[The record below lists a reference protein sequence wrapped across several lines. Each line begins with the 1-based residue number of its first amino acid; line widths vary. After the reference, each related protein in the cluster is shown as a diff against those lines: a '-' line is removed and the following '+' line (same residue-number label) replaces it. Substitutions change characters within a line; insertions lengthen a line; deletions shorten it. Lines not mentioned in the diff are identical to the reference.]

1 MTISSQLLCNGNLS
15 KPLLIEFYDFLNNK
29 SHGYAIFLLEN
40 FNSNNAMKYNLY
52 NESRSNLTA
61 VVSLECNLIR
71 QYSFV
76 EYLAGGLQ
84 ICLFIAIDFT
94 QSNGDPS
101 EFNSLHYIG
110 GNIPNSYEKVIKTC
124 GDIVAY
130 YDADQ
135 LFPVFGYGAI
145 LPETHQVNHCF
156 NLNFQVDPNVNTI
169 NGVINVYR
177 NSLKFIR
184 LYGPTILAPIIQKT
198 IQYCLNKINVQFY
211 IILMILTDGIIN
223 DMSETIDAI
232 VEASFLP
239 ISIIIVGI
247 GNADFS
253 NMKTLD
259 SDDRRLS
266 SSKGINA
273 ARDLVQFVPYNKFE
287 NNVKKLACEVLQ
299 EIPRQVE
306 EYFRMK
312 GIPPRENK

>member
-1 MTISSQLLCNGNLS
+1 
-15 KPLLIEFYDFLNNK
+15 
-29 SHGYAIFLLEN
+29 
-40 FNSNNAMKYNLY
+40 
-52 NESRSNLTA
+52 
-61 VVSLECNLIR
+61 
-71 QYSFV
+71 
-76 EYLAGGLQ
+76 
-84 ICLFIAIDFT
+84 
-94 QSNGDPS
+94 
-101 EFNSLHYIG
+101 
-110 GNIPNSYEKVIKTC
+110 
-124 GDIVAY
+124 
-130 YDADQ
+130 
-135 LFPVFGYGAI
+135 
-145 LPETHQVNHCF
+145 
-156 NLNFQVDPNVNTI
+156 
-169 NGVINVYR
+169 
-177 NSLKFIR
+177 
-184 LYGPTILAPIIQKT
+184 
-198 IQYCLNKINVQFY
+198 
-211 IILMILTDGIIN
+211 MILTDGIIN

>member
-1 MTISSQLLCNGNLS
+1 MVDRWI
-15 KPLLIEFYDFLNNK
+15 FYGHGIVTCFLF
-29 SHGYAIFLLEN
+29 Y
-40 FNSNNAMKYNLY
+40 
-52 NESRSNLTA
+52 
-61 VVSLECNLIR
+61 
-71 QYSFV
+71 
-76 EYLAGGLQ
+76 
-84 ICLFIAIDFT
+84 
-94 QSNGDPS
+94 
-101 EFNSLHYIG
+101 
-110 GNIPNSYEKVIKTC
+110 
-124 GDIVAY
+124 
-130 YDADQ
+130 
-135 LFPVFGYGAI
+135 
-145 LPETHQVNHCF
+145 HCF

-169 NGVINVYR
+169 NCVINFYR

-306 EYFRMK
+306 EYFRMQ
-312 GIPPRENK
+312 GIPPRENR